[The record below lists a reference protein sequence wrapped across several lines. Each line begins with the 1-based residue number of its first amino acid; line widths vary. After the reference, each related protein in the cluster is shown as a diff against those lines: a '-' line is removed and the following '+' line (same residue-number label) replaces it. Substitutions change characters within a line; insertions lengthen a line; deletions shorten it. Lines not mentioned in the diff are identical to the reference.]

1 VKVLIE
7 IKSFN
12 KKDKKETFSISLNA
26 IKPNNVK
33 IRFKGGEKCNFLI
46 YY

>member
-1 VKVLIE
+1 MKVFIE
-7 IKSFN
+7 IKGFN

-26 IKPNNVK
+26 K

-46 YY
+46 YYRVHGFG